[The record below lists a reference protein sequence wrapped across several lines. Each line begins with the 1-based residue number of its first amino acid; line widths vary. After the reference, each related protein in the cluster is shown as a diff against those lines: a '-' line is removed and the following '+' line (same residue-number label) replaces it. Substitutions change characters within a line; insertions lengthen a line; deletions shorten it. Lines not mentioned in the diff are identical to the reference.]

1 MTNLKQQA
9 ADGFSR
15 RDMLRIFG
23 GAASAVGA
31 ASLLAAC
38 SSSGGSPAPAASAS
52 TSASGLGDLLAKS
65 GEPLIT
71 TTVAASSTSVNHMWA
86 QWGVKNGYYKK
97 YGLNVQTEGNVSNA
111 VAAMAAGKL
120 DFSASGVATQSGAVQ
135 GAPVKVAMVTFRDNL
150 GVYGL
155 PSITSVQDLKG
166 KRILGPDDMIKAILQ
181 QNGIN
186 GETGVTWVT
195 SNASTQQSIQMVKQG
210 RADAFTGYPPAEFLA
225 EQAGLVEVT
234 SVAKVFPGS
243 PVSIVGTST
252 HLMQTNPLLV
262 KKFLA
267 GTLDAL
273 ADMKASKAAVVRFF
287 QASWGFS
294 PSLAEQTYTVIPQD
308 MFDNGQTVDSA
319 LQQVLDVT
327 EQAQGKTEKIPL
339 DQVWDFTLLKQVLA
353 ERAAT
358 ST

>member
-1 MTNLKQQA
+1 MTNLKQPA
-9 ADGFSR
+9 AAEGFSR
-15 RDMLRIFG
+15 RDMLRTLG
-23 GAASAVGA
+23 GAAAAVGA
-31 ASLLAAC
+31 ASFLAAC
-38 SSSGGSPAPAASAS
+38 GSSGAAPAAAASAS
-52 TSASGLGDLLAKS
+52 GTGELLAKP
-65 GEPLIT
+65 GQPFIT

-86 QWGVKNGYYKK
+86 QWGVKHGYYKK
-97 YGLNVQTEGNVSNA
+97 YGLNVQTEGNVANA

-155 PSITSVQDLKG
+155 PGIKSVQDLKG

-181 QNGIN
+181 KNGIN
-186 GETGVTWVT
+186 GDTGVTWVT

-210 RADAFTGYPPAEFLA
+210 RADAFTGYPPAVFLA
-225 EQAGLVEVT
+225 EQAGLVQVT
-234 SVAKVFPGS
+234 SVADVFPGS

-252 HLMQTNPLLV
+252 HLMQASPLLV

-273 ADMKASKAAVVRFF
+273 ADMKANKAAVVQFF
-287 QASWGFS
+287 QTSWGFS
-294 PSLAEQTYTVIPQD
+294 PSLAEQTYTVIPRD
-308 MFDNGQTVDSA
+308 MFRNGQTDDSA

-327 EQAQGKTEKIPL
+327 EKAQGKSQQIPL
-339 DQVWDFTLLKQVLA
+339 GQVWDFTLLRQVLA
-353 ERAAT
+353 GRNAT
-358 ST
+358 GA